1 MIHEV
6 LPVGQLQCNC
16 SILGDEISRQA
27 IVVDPGD
34 DIPKILVR
42 LAHHQLTVASIVITH
57 AHIDHIA
64 GALSLQAITKAPI
77 LYNQLDLPILA
88 MMDEQATWLGVRTPK
103 VAPPDDDLPDGAMVT
118 IPNLA
123 AMVLHTP
130 GHTPGSICLHLAAE
144 NLLLAGDT
152 LFAGTV
158 GRTDFPL
165 GDARTLLTSLH
176 ERLLILPGA
185 TRVIPG
191 HGRQTT
197 IQAEQ
202 STNPFCNPNIF
213 KQIAL

>member
-6 LPVGQLQCNC
+6 FPVGPLQCNC
-16 SILGDEISRQA
+16 SILGDETSRQA

-34 DIPKILVR
+34 DIPRIVVR

-64 GALSLQAITKAPI
+64 GALTLQAITKAPI
-77 LYNQLDLPILA
+77 LYNQLDLPLLA
-88 MMDEQATWLGVRTPK
+88 MMDGQAAWLRVPTPK
-103 VAPPDDDLPDGAMVT
+103 VAPPDDDLPDGAVVA

-123 AMVLHTP
+123 ATVLHTP
-130 GHTPGSICLHLAAE
+130 GHTPGSICLHLPAE

-158 GRTDFPL
+158 GRTDLPL
-165 GDARTLLTSLH
+165 GDSRTLLTSLH
-176 ERLLILPGA
+176 ERLLPLPGA

-191 HGRQTT
+191 HGRSTT
-197 IQAEQ
+197 LDAERA
-202 STNPFCNPNIF
+202 SNPFCNPDIF
-213 KQIAL
+213 NQIG